1 MPRPWQRRIV
11 AAMSGPVVHAELLT
25 KRYHGD
31 RGVHELTFEVDWG
44 EVFGYLGPNGAG
56 KTTTIRLLLDLI
68 RPTTGRV
75 EVFGLDPRRDAVAIR
90 RRVGYLPGDLRL
102 YERLTGR
109 EQLRYFASLRGMD
122 GLGEG
127 LRLAGRLELDLDR
140 RIRALS
146 KGNRQKV
153 GLVQAFMHRPDLLVL
168 DEPTSGL
175 DPLVQQVFHELVA
188 ETTGAGRTVFV
199 SSHVLSEVQ
208 RIADRVAV
216 LREGRLELVESVET
230 LRARAFTRVEAG
242 FAAAPP
248 AGAFDGLP
256 GVRELERRGTT
267 VLFALEGPADPLVK
281 SLARF
286 EVLAIDVHEAD
297 LEDLVLALY
306 RGAGPRA
313 R

>member
-1 MPRPWQRRIV
+1 
-11 AAMSGPVVHAELLT
+11 MSAPVVHAELLT
-25 KRYHGD
+25 KHYHGD
-31 RGVHELTFEVDWG
+31 RGVRELTFEVGWG

-68 RPTTGRV
+68 RPTAGRL
-75 EVFGLDPRRDAVAIR
+75 EVFGLDPRRDALAIR

-109 EQLRYFASLRGMD
+109 EQLRYFASLRGID

-127 LRLAGRLELDLDR
+127 VRLAGRLELDLDR

-146 KGNRQKV
+146 KGNRQKI

-188 ETTGAGRTVFV
+188 ETTRDGRTVFI

-208 RIADRVAV
+208 RIAHRVAV

-230 LRARAFTRVEAG
+230 LRARAFTRVEVG

-248 AGAFDGLP
+248 AGAFDGLK

-267 VLFALEGPADPLVK
+267 VLFALEGSADPLVK
-281 SLARF
+281 ALARF

-306 RGAGPRA
+306 RGPGPHA
-313 R
+313 E